1 MKYIYLILTILTII
15 ISIFLFNTF
24 VFYLYYRVIKK
35 IKPIPKEGKI
45 YKLKPLLIRLFIDFP
60 KSWARDIITSNPN
73 YFPLNGLVLVC
84 GKQGCGKTVTTTY
97 ILQELQKKYPL
108 MKIATNYN
116 YLNQDKEINH
126 WKDLVFY
133 NNGPYGVTCVLDEI
147 STWFSSLQSKD
158 FPPEMIQEISQQRK
172 QRKMILGT
180 SQVFSRVAK
189 PIREQTNY
197 IITPMTLFGCLT
209 ICIVKEP
216 SLDDS
221 ANVKEFKFKKMFV
234 FVHTNQLRN
243 SYDTYKKI
251 EKLSKDG
258 FKPQSEQMQNSDN
271 SSNININI
279 KKNKVKIS

>member
-1 MKYIYLILTILTII
+1 MKYIYLILTILFIV

-35 IKPIPKEGKI
+35 IKPIKKIGKP
-45 YKLKPLLIRLFIDFP
+45 YKLKPLLYRLFIEFP
-60 KSWARDIITSNPN
+60 KSWARDIINNNPN
-73 YFPLNGLVLVC
+73 FFPLSGLVLVC
-84 GKQGCGKTVTTTY
+84 GKQGSGKTVTTTY

-116 YLNQDKEINH
+116 YTKQDKEINH
-126 WKDLVFY
+126 WKDLIFY

-147 STWFSSLQSKD
+147 SVWFSSLQSKD
-158 FPPEMIQEISQQRK
+158 FPSEMLQEISQQRK

-180 SQVFSRVAK
+180 SQVFTRVAK

-197 IITPMTLFGCLT
+197 IICPMTLFGCLT

-216 SLDDS
+216 ILDDS
-221 ANVKEFKFKKMFV
+221 ANVKEFKFKKMFM
-234 FVHTNQLRN
+234 FVHTNQLRD

-258 FKPQSEQMQNSDN
+258 FKSQSEQMQSDN

>member
-1 MKYIYLILTILTII
+1 MKYIYLILTILAII

-35 IKPIPKEGKI
+35 MKLIKKIGKP
-45 YKLKPLLIRLFIDFP
+45 YKLKPLLYRLLIEFP
-60 KSWARDIITSNPN
+60 RSWARDIINNNPN
-73 YFPLNGLVLVC
+73 FFPLSGLVLVC
-84 GKQGCGKTVTTTY
+84 GKQGSGKTVTTTY
-97 ILQELQKKYPL
+97 ILQELKKKYPL
-108 MKIATNYN
+108 MKVATNYN
-116 YLNQDKEINH
+116 YANQDKEISH
-126 WKDLVFY
+126 WKDLIFY
-133 NNGPYGVTCVLDEI
+133 NNNEYGVTCVLDEI

-180 SQVFSRVAK
+180 SQVFARVAK

-197 IITPMTLFGCLT
+197 IITPTTLFGCLT

-216 SLDDS
+216 ILDDS
-221 ANVKEFKFKKMFV
+221 ANVKEFRFKKMFM
-234 FVHTNQLRN
+234 FVHTNELRN

-251 EKLSKDG
+251 EKLTKDG
-258 FKPQSEQMQNSDN
+258 FKPQNEQLPSSDN
-271 SSNININI
+271 NSININI